1 MPQAGLIQFFTF
13 LFLSPSCGFI
23 RREGEI
29 FSKITALM
37 MRISTAGR
45 YSLRLMVHLASRPD
59 GKPVAL
65 RTVSEQQHI
74 PLKYL
79 ESIVSVLVRE
89 GLMTS
94 LRGKMGGYC
103 LSRPPENYTV
113 YEILRVAEGDLAPV
127 ACLSRDASPCPME
140 QECATRPVWEGLN
153 QVIREYLEG
162 ITLDR
167 IAREPRGQF
176 SFCDGI

>member
-1 MPQAGLIQFFTF
+1 
-13 LFLSPSCGFI
+13 
-23 RREGEI
+23 
-29 FSKITALM
+29 

-45 YSLRLMVHLASRPD
+45 YALRLMACLASRPD
-59 GKPVAL
+59 GRPVAL

-79 ESIVSVLVRE
+79 ESIVSVLMRE
-89 GLMTS
+89 GLITS
-94 LRGKMGGYC
+94 SRGKLGGYC
-103 LSRPPENYTV
+103 LSRPPRNYTV

-127 ACLSRDASPCPME
+127 SCLVRDASPCPME
-140 QECATRPVWEGLN
+140 RECATRPVWEGLN
-153 QVIREYLEG
+153 RVMREYLEG

-167 IAREPRGQF
+167 VAQEPCGQF